1 MYCVRK
7 VTDDLFWVGGNDR
20 RLSVFEGVYDVPR
33 GVSYNSYLL
42 LDDTTVL
49 FDTVDHSV
57 DKVFFENIDHVLAG
71 RELNYLVVQHME
83 PDHAATIQEVVRRFP
98 KARIL
103 CNQKTATMMAQF
115 FSFDVPA
122 TVQIVKEGDV
132 IETGHHSYTFV
143 MAPMVHWPEVMVTY
157 DLQQKILFSADAFG
171 TFGAIDGALFADE
184 VDFFRD
190 YLDEARRYYC
200 NIVGKY
206 GTQVT
211 ALLTKA
217 AGLEIRMVCPLHG
230 FVWRKDIGKL
240 IEKYLAWSTYT
251 PEETGVVIVYAS
263 VYGNTANAAEI
274 LSCRLREKGIKTCM
288 FDVSVTPSS
297 YIIAAA
303 FRYSHLVFAA
313 TTYNAGI
320 FLKMEDLLR
329 DLVAHNLQNRTIA
342 LIENGSWA
350 PTSGKLMRELLSGLE
365 HTTILEQTVTIR
377 SSLKETEQLAILVDA
392 IDETIPKISVGSDD
406 KAVDPNAM
414 FKLSYG
420 LFVLSAR
427 DGAKDNGCI
436 VNTVIQ
442 LTDTPKRVAFA
453 VNKANLTHDMLLKDG
468 VFSISVLSQDVPF
481 ELFQHFG
488 FQSGRD
494 TDKFDGW
501 AFSKRAE
508 NGTVYLTAFA
518 NAHISGTVVSTQDW
532 GTHTLF
538 VADVTEAKVLNRA
551 PSVTYAD
558 YFDHIKPK
566 PAPQL
571 AQKKGWIC
579 KICGFVYEGEELP
592 PDYVC
597 PLCKHGPEDFEKIG

>member
-251 PEETGVVIVYAS
+251 PEETGVVIAYAS

-365 HTTILEQTVTIR
+365 HTTILEQTATIR

-392 IDETIPKISVGSDD
+392 IDETIPKVSVAADD

-453 VNKANLTHDMLLKDG
+453 VNRANLTHDMLLKDG

>member
-42 LDDTTVL
+42 LDDKTVL

-57 DKVFFENIDHVLAG
+57 DKVFFENIDHVLSG

-251 PEETGVVIVYAS
+251 PEETGVVIAYAS

-538 VADVTEAKVLNRA
+538 VADVTEAKVLNRT

>member
-57 DKVFFENIDHVLAG
+57 DKVFFENIDHVLSG

-251 PEETGVVIVYAS
+251 PEETGVVIAYAS

-392 IDETIPKISVGSDD
+392 IDETIPKVSVGSDD

-538 VADVTEAKVLNRA
+538 VADVTEAKVLNRT

>member
-251 PEETGVVIVYAS
+251 PEETGVVIAYAS